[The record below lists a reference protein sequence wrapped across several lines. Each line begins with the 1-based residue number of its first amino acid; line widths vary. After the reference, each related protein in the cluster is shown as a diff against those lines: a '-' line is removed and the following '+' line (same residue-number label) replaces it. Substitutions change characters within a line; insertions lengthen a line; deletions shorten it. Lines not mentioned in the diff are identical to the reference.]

1 MPFLRRREADSYPLR
16 RLAAQINNSDM
27 LPLTVGINIVP
38 RAFQIWQNATG
49 LQIEIVSEISSIFSQ
64 DRTTQLQAD
73 Y

>member
-1 MPFLRRREADSYPLR
+1 MPFLRRREADSYPLG

-38 RAFQIWQNATG
+38 GAFQIRQNATG
-49 LQIEIVSEISSIFSQ
+49 LQTEIVLEISSIFSR
-64 DRTTQLQAD
+64 DRTTQFQAD